1 MSSFIRQ
8 QAVVIGAGIGG
19 LTAARALAEHCLSF
33 GERSCC
39 PAAGHGRAGKDQ
51 RRRCL
56 APKSHFAARLSMLR
70 IRHDGDGCAVVNM
83 KIICAWCSR
92 DGQPCDLGERE
103 PLENPEP
110 THGVCA
116 RHKAELLESLPSQSF
131 PDAELL
137 IVVRRDETALYEN
150 LERSFAAMSRV
161 KVIVDRRVSD
171 RRAAPRQKLSERRYV
186 RTRRVREGIPL
197 GNVTILRF
205 TPKKPLTPALLALN
219 VQ

>member
-1 MSSFIRQ
+1 
-8 QAVVIGAGIGG
+8 
-19 LTAARALAEHCLSF
+19 
-33 GERSCC
+33 
-39 PAAGHGRAGKDQ
+39 
-51 RRRCL
+51 
-56 APKSHFAARLSMLR
+56 
-70 IRHDGDGCAVVNM
+70 
-83 KIICAWCSR
+83 
-92 DGQPCDLGERE
+92 
-103 PLENPEP
+103 
-110 THGVCA
+110 VCA

-161 KVIVDRRVSD
+161 KVIADRRVSD
-171 RRAAPRQKLSERRYV
+171 RRDAPHQKLDERRYV